1 MIQDKAMQEK
11 MMNAFSEQTKNM
23 YNPLRK
29 INALLVENMEKM
41 TDFQLEAL
49 KSYSHMG
56 LSQMKQ
62 ATEVKDADSVRDYS
76 TSQAELMSALSKK
89 VLEDAK
95 TMADMSMEF
104 KAEVEK
110 ILEESRAQAFN
121 KAADETKAAAK
132 PAAAAAK
139 PAAAAAAKQ

>member
-1 MIQDKAMQEK
+1 MMQDKAMQEK

-23 YNPLRK
+23 YNPMRK
-29 INALLVENMEKM
+29 INSLLVENMEKM

-49 KSYSHMG
+49 KAYSHMG
-56 LSQMKQ
+56 LSQMKS

-76 TSQAELMSALSKK
+76 ASQAEMMSTLSKK

-104 KAEVEK
+104 KTEVEK
-110 ILEESRAQAFN
+110 ILEESRSQAFN
-121 KAADETKAAAK
+121 KAAEETKAASK
-132 PAAAAAK
+132 PAASKPASGGAAK
-139 PAAAAAAKQ
+139 

>member
-1 MIQDKAMQEK
+1 MMQDKTMQDK
-11 MMNAFSEQTKNM
+11 VMSAFSEQTKNM
-23 YNPLRK
+23 YNPMRK

-49 KSYSHMG
+49 KAYSHMG
-56 LSQMKQ
+56 LTQMKQ

-76 TSQAELMSALSKK
+76 TAQAEMMSTLSKK

-104 KAEVEK
+104 KAEIEK
-110 ILEESRAQAFN
+110 IMEESRAQAFN
-121 KAADETKAAAK
+121 KAAEGKATKSAADAK
-132 PAAAAAK
+132 PAASK
-139 PAAAAAAKQ
+139 

>member
-1 MIQDKAMQEK
+1 MQDKTMQDK
-11 MMNAFSEQTKNM
+11 VMNAFSEQTKNM
-23 YNPLRK
+23 YNPMRK

-49 KSYSHMG
+49 KAYSHMG
-56 LSQMKQ
+56 LTQMKQ

-76 TSQAELMSALSKK
+76 TAQAEMMSTLSKK

-104 KAEVEK
+104 KAEIEK
-110 ILEESRAQAFN
+110 IMEESRAQAFN
-121 KAADETKAAAK
+121 KAAEDKTAK

-139 PAAAAAAKQ
+139 PAASK

>member
-1 MIQDKAMQEK
+1 MIQDKAMQDK
-11 MMNAFSEQTKNM
+11 MMNAFAEQTKNM

-49 KSYSHMG
+49 KAYSHMG

-76 TSQAELMSALSKK
+76 AAQAEMLSTLSKK

-110 ILEESRAQAFN
+110 VLEESRSQAFN
-121 KAADETKAAAK
+121 KAAAEAK
-132 PAAAAAK
+132 PAAKAPAAK
-139 PAAAAAAKQ
+139 TTGAAK

>member
-1 MIQDKAMQEK
+1 MIQDKAMQDK
-11 MMNAFSEQTKNM
+11 MMNAFTEQTKNLYTPM
-23 YNPLRK
+23 RK

-49 KSYSHMG
+49 KAYSHMG

-62 ATEVKDADSVRDYS
+62 ATEVKDADTVRDYS
-76 TSQAELMSALSKK
+76 ASQAEMMSSLSKK
-89 VLEDAK
+89 ILEDAK

-110 ILEESRAQAFN
+110 ILEQSRSQAFN
-121 KAADETKAAAK
+121 KAAEETKAEAKPAAK
-132 PAAAAAK
+132 PAATAK
-139 PAAAAAAKQ
+139 